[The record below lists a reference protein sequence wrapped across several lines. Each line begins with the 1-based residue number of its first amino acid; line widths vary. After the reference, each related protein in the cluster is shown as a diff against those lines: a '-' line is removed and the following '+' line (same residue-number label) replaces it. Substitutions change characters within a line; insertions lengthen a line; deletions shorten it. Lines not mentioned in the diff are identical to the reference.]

1 MRCILLIN
9 QNNTASSLLWQPI
22 PTGCQSIMNINVGQ
36 RIMAVGAVGVFGLML
51 VGALY
56 FYGNWVQDG
65 FRAASDDAEKIA
77 GTALKL
83 QVDLLDARRLEKDF
97 LLRRELDHATRHA
110 EISREIESNLA
121 SLRESA
127 QALAQSELAMQVAS
141 VNDVFGAYKS

>member
-65 FRAASDDAEKIA
+65 FRAASDDAERIA
-77 GTALKL
+77 GAALKL
-83 QVDLLDARRLEKDF
+83 RVDFLDARRLEKDF
-97 LLRRELDHATRHA
+97 LLRRDRAPLTRHKEA
-110 EISREIESNLA
+110 SKPIQSNLSSSPA
-121 SLRESA
+121 RPRSLGQPQPVR
-127 QALAQSELAMQVAS
+127 
-141 VNDVFGAYKS
+141 